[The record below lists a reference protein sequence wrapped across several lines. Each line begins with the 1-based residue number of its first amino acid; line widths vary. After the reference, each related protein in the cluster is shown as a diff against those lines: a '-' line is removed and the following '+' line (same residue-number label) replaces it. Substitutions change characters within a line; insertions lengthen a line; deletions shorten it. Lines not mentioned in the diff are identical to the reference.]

1 MIYALSSCQLMQRE
15 NLGGRGPTV
24 RPTRS
29 PRPVVGDRRGVGGFY
44 EAIMALMIVTAGV
57 VLLTCSFTFLAVGEE
72 EKDDLHLACEEI
84 ASSVLGNRT
93 ISPGERMV
101 DQSQLDGPSEWR
113 SSSPFP
119 TVHRERCTGT
129 KVTRAVRGALS
140 ANR

>member
-1 MIYALSSCQLMQRE
+1 
-15 NLGGRGPTV
+15 
-24 RPTRS
+24 
-29 PRPVVGDRRGVGGFY
+29 VGGFY

-101 DQSQLDGPSEWR
+101 DQSQLDRVDWR
-113 SSSPFP
+113 SFKGDRTLGMAVFLTLPDGSSR
-119 TVHRERCTGT
+119 TLYRDEGYEGGE
-129 KVTRAVRGALS
+129 RGAISEPVNIKMHGGFVS
-140 ANR
+140 AGILTVWVWS